1 MTTRRKTL
9 IVVAAVV
16 AITVATAIVFAR
28 RGVNSAAA
36 AANAKAAPATPV
48 LVAHAVLGDVD
59 NVVELPARVEA
70 KSSVVIKSR
79 IDGQIVAILARE
91 GQPVRSGD
99 VLFRLDAAALLA
111 QERLAAANLSRD
123 EAQLAKSLRDQNQN
137 EELATKGFLSEAG
150 LTAVRAGTDVAREGV
165 RAENAALEGA
175 RVALGYTEVRAP
187 FDGVAGALA
196 VSIGQAVRAND
207 TALLTIVQAA
217 PVYVTAALPEARLS
231 VVRAALNDGD
241 VPVAVDVPQRAGDE
255 QGRIAFIDNAV
266 DPTTGTIAVKA
277 EVRNADHT
285 LVPGQFVTMRLRLG
299 HLNQVVAVPA
309 QAVQRGPDGWF
320 VWIAEAGK
328 DSTAAAHVRM
338 QTVALGELLGTQRVI
353 EKGLAGGEEI
363 VVEGQFRLAPGAAVR
378 TAPANAPAT
387 ADAAAGKS

>member
-1 MTTRRKTL
+1 MSRPMTTRRKTL

-123 EAQLAKSLRDQNQN
+123 EAQLAK
-137 EELATKGFLSEAG
+137 
-150 LTAVRAGTDVAREGV
+150 
-165 RAENAALEGA
+165 
-175 RVALGYTEVRAP
+175 
-187 FDGVAGALA
+187 
-196 VSIGQAVRAND
+196 
-207 TALLTIVQAA
+207 
-217 PVYVTAALPEARLS
+217 
-231 VVRAALNDGD
+231 
-241 VPVAVDVPQRAGDE
+241 
-255 QGRIAFIDNAV
+255 
-266 DPTTGTIAVKA
+266 
-277 EVRNADHT
+277 
-285 LVPGQFVTMRLRLG
+285 
-299 HLNQVVAVPA
+299 
-309 QAVQRGPDGWF
+309 
-320 VWIAEAGK
+320 
-328 DSTAAAHVRM
+328 
-338 QTVALGELLGTQRVI
+338 
-353 EKGLAGGEEI
+353 
-363 VVEGQFRLAPGAAVR
+363 
-378 TAPANAPAT
+378 
-387 ADAAAGKS
+387 